1 MRREKV
7 GEEVLVGREGEM
19 GAYLTSGRAGYSSSS
34 TLSLEI
40 LITSFVIKRAVLYGV
55 RSLLLGGVGKVGC

>member
-1 MRREKV
+1 MRRAKV

-19 GAYLTSGRAGYSSSS
+19 GAYLTSGRIGYFSSSA
-34 TLSLEI
+34 LSLEI
-40 LITSFVIKRAVLYGV
+40 LITLSVFKRAVLYRV